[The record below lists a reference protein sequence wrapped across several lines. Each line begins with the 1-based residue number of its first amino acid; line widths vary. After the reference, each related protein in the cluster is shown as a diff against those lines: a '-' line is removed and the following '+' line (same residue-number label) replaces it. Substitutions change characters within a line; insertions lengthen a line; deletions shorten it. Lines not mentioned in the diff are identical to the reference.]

1 MKVTNTIERILEWCK
16 LAGIEQK
23 GDEHQFQLWKDLMFE
38 ELDETITGFMLNNKQ
53 EQLDGLADLI
63 WVTCNWAHM
72 NNLDLMSMLEKVE
85 KSNYSK
91 FCTSTVEAIATID
104 AYKNGTHW
112 DKPEIKIDCYY
123 EKIGDYFIIKRNDGK
138 ILKSINYK
146 PVNKL

>member
-1 MKVTNTIERILEWCK
+1 MNNTIQRILDWCK
-16 LAGIEQK
+16 LAGISQN
-23 GDEHQFQLWKDLMFE
+23 GDNYQFHLWKGLMLE
-38 ELDETITGFMLNNKQ
+38 ELEETVQGFAFNDKQ

-72 NNLDLMSMLEKVE
+72 NNLDLISMLEKVD

-91 FCTSTVEAIATID
+91 FCTSTVEASATVD

-112 DKPEIKIDCYY
+112 DKLNTKIDCYY
-123 EKIGDYFIIKRNDGK
+123 EKVGDYFIIKRNDGK
-138 ILKSINYK
+138 VLKSINYK